1 MIFSG
6 APATDRYLVCT
17 YTCYINGNSDR
28 LLLSWSPISLQDGDC
43 SHAIKRHLLLAGKA
57 MMNLDSKNQRHHFA
71 YKGPYSQSYC
81 FSTSPVPMW
90 ELDHKQAWGG
100 VTKSQTWLSDWTK
113 LYLLCLRLRLTILSK
128 EVFQIPS
135 RKPYIDIKKKK

>member
-1 MIFSG
+1 
-6 APATDRYLVCT
+6 
-17 YTCYINGNSDR
+17 
-28 LLLSWSPISLQDGDC
+28 
-43 SHAIKRHLLLAGKA
+43 

-100 VTKSQTWLSDWTK
+100 SQKVRHDWVTEQNYTYYVYGLDSLF
-113 LYLLCLRLRLTILSK
+113 CLK
-128 EVFQIPS
+128 KYFKFQVENPT
-135 RKPYIDIKKKK
+135 